1 MKSFKTYINEGKY
14 PIWVRVT
21 VGSLILRIRKLSQEI
36 ENEEDPVRQNRLMS
50 QQNKLL
56 SYFAGLG
63 IGISSSDSILLKKL
77 GKFYEESLISCSM
90 IEKKKLY
97 GFDDGK
103 LHKFVVL
110 KFDNIVAFNRA
121 KGFWYDKWTD
131 EDEIYHSILKKKRIA
146 Y

>member
-56 SYFAGLG
+56 SYIAGLG
-63 IGISSSDSILLKKL
+63 IGISSSDSILLKKF
-77 GKFYEESLISCSM
+77 KT
-90 IEKKKLY
+90 
-97 GFDDGK
+97 
-103 LHKFVVL
+103 L
-110 KFDNIVAFNRA
+110 K
-121 KGFWYDKWTD
+121 
-131 EDEIYHSILKKKRIA
+131 
-146 Y
+146 

>member
-56 SYFAGLG
+56 SYIAGLG
-63 IGISSSDSILLKKL
+63 IGISSSDSVLLKKF
-77 GKFYEESLISCSM
+77 KTM
-90 IEKKKLY
+90 K
-97 GFDDGK
+97 
-103 LHKFVVL
+103 
-110 KFDNIVAFNRA
+110 
-121 KGFWYDKWTD
+121 
-131 EDEIYHSILKKKRIA
+131 
-146 Y
+146 

>member
-56 SYFAGLG
+56 SYIAGLG
-63 IGISSSDSILLKKL
+63 IGISSSDSILLKKF
-77 GKFYEESLISCSM
+77 KFRM
-90 IEKKKLY
+90 
-97 GFDDGK
+97 
-103 LHKFVVL
+103 
-110 KFDNIVAFNRA
+110 
-121 KGFWYDKWTD
+121 
-131 EDEIYHSILKKKRIA
+131 
-146 Y
+146 

>member
-56 SYFAGLG
+56 SYIAGLG
-63 IGISSSDSILLKKL
+63 IGISSSDSILLKKF
-77 GKFYEESLISCSM
+77 KTM
-90 IEKKKLY
+90 K
-97 GFDDGK
+97 
-103 LHKFVVL
+103 
-110 KFDNIVAFNRA
+110 
-121 KGFWYDKWTD
+121 
-131 EDEIYHSILKKKRIA
+131 
-146 Y
+146 